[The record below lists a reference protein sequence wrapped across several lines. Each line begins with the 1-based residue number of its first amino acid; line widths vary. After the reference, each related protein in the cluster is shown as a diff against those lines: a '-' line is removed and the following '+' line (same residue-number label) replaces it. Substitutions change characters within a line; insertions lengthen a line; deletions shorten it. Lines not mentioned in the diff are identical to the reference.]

1 MRMKKFL
8 YLIVFIL
15 ILVIIFGGYFGS
27 IVLMKKIVSGRAEEM
42 TKKYVANL
50 YTEYSVIGINCQGED
65 TDGDNYVS
73 CDVRIRK
80 GDDSATE
87 TTRYLSCP
95 TLWKSF
101 TGNTCKER
109 PLIPGSN

>member
-1 MRMKKFL
+1 MKKILFFFSL
-8 YLIVFIL
+8 LIVL
-15 ILVIIFGGYFGS
+15 SLIFGGYFGS
-27 IVLMKKIVSGRAEEM
+27 IILTKDIVSSRAETM
-42 TKKYVANL
+42 TKKYVSNL
-50 YTEYSVIGINCQGED
+50 YSEYSVIGLNCQGED

-80 GDDSATE
+80 GEDTSTE
-87 TTRYLSCP
+87 STRYLACP

-109 PLIPGSN
+109 PLLPSAN